1 MALSSKK
8 KEEDIKQISGATGVF
23 HKIVMFITYPFRKP
37 LRCLFFL
44 AALGA
49 IVYFIPVIYGVK
61 PEKVYDWYVKLVHDV
76 NEQII
81 IPHTQKEKGT
91 DTLVESNY
99 ATGQREIRRQMFVK
113 ASGRAPQKVDVLA
126 EEASEVVNIGDIR
139 RAEDNAEN
147 YDEQPIAPEKTTVE
161 EQSNVVA
168 VQHPVVTE
176 DFDYRRHYGEFDSL
190 NYLNEPVEV
199 RGTAKIHNANELTVN
214 DTYIFLYG
222 IYSNPLN
229 GRGVKAGVFLKNLVK
244 DEEVLCQILAYTK
257 EGQVATAE
265 CYVGETDIN
274 NLMVKNGF
282 SDKVTAR

>member
-49 IVYFIPVIYGVK
+49 IVYFIPVMYGVK

-81 IPHTQKEKGT
+81 VPHTQKEKGT

-147 YDEQPIAPEKTTVE
+147 YDEQPITPEKTTDE

>member
-49 IVYFIPVIYGVK
+49 IVYFIPVMYGVK

-139 RAEDNAEN
+139 RAEDNDEN
-147 YDEQPIAPEKTTVE
+147 YAEQPITPEKTTVE

>member
-49 IVYFIPVIYGVK
+49 IAYFIPVMYGVK

-147 YDEQPIAPEKTTVE
+147 YDEQPITPEKTTVE

-199 RGTAKIHNANELTVN
+199 RGTAKVHNANELTVN

>member
-49 IVYFIPVIYGVK
+49 IVYFIPVMYGVK

-147 YDEQPIAPEKTTVE
+147 YDEQPITPEKTTVE

-199 RGTAKIHNANELTVN
+199 RGTAKVHNANELTVN

>member
-49 IVYFIPVIYGVK
+49 IVYFIPVMYGVK

-81 IPHTQKEKGT
+81 VPHTQKEKGT

-147 YDEQPIAPEKTTVE
+147 YDEQPITPEKTTVE

-229 GRGVKAGVFLKNLVK
+229 GRGGKAGVFLKNLVK

>member
-49 IVYFIPVIYGVK
+49 IVYFIPVMYGVK

-81 IPHTQKEKGT
+81 VPHTQKEKGT

-147 YDEQPIAPEKTTVE
+147 YDEQPITPEKTTVE

-199 RGTAKIHNANELTVN
+199 RGTAKVHNANELTVN

>member
-147 YDEQPIAPEKTTVE
+147 YDEQPITPEKTTVE

-168 VQHPVVTE
+168 VQYPVVTE

-214 DTYIFLYG
+214 DTCIFLYG

>member
-49 IVYFIPVIYGVK
+49 IVYFIPVMYGVK

-76 NEQII
+76 NKQII

>member
-1 MALSSKK
+1 MALNSKK

-81 IPHTQKEKGT
+81 VPHTQKEKGT

-147 YDEQPIAPEKTTVE
+147 YDEQPITPEKTTVE
-161 EQSNVVA
+161 EQSDVVA

>member
-49 IVYFIPVIYGVK
+49 IVYFIPVMYGVK

>member
-49 IVYFIPVIYGVK
+49 IVYFIPVMYGVK

-147 YDEQPIAPEKTTVE
+147 YDEQPITPEKTTVE

-199 RGTAKIHNANELTVN
+199 RGTAKIYNANELTVN

>member
-147 YDEQPIAPEKTTVE
+147 YDEQPITPEKTTVE

>member
-49 IVYFIPVIYGVK
+49 IVYFIPVMYGVK

-81 IPHTQKEKGT
+81 VPHTQKEKGT

-147 YDEQPIAPEKTTVE
+147 YDEQPITPEKTTVE

-168 VQHPVVTE
+168 VQYPVVTE

>member
-49 IVYFIPVIYGVK
+49 IVYFIPVMYGVK

-147 YDEQPIAPEKTTVE
+147 YDEQPIIPEKTTVE

>member
-81 IPHTQKEKGT
+81 VPHTQKEKGT

-147 YDEQPIAPEKTTVE
+147 YDEQPITPEKTTVE

>member
-49 IVYFIPVIYGVK
+49 IVYFIPVMYGVK

-147 YDEQPIAPEKTTVE
+147 YDEQPITPEKTTVE

-168 VQHPVVTE
+168 AQHPVVTE

>member
-49 IVYFIPVIYGVK
+49 IVYFIPVMYGVK

-147 YDEQPIAPEKTTVE
+147 YDEQPITPEKTTVE

-190 NYLNEPVEV
+190 NYLNEPVEI

>member
-49 IVYFIPVIYGVK
+49 IVYFIPVMYGVK

-147 YDEQPIAPEKTTVE
+147 YDEQPITPEKTTVE

>member
-1 MALSSKK
+1 MALNSKK

-147 YDEQPIAPEKTTVE
+147 YDEQPITPEKTTVE

>member
-1 MALSSKK
+1 M
-8 KEEDIKQISGATGVF
+8 
-23 HKIVMFITYPFRKP
+23 
-37 LRCLFFL
+37 
-44 AALGA
+44 
-49 IVYFIPVIYGVK
+49 YGVK

-147 YDEQPIAPEKTTVE
+147 YDEQPITPEKTTVE

-199 RGTAKIHNANELTVN
+199 RGTVKVHNANELTVN

>member
-49 IVYFIPVIYGVK
+49 IVYFIPVMYGVK

-76 NEQII
+76 NKQII

-147 YDEQPIAPEKTTVE
+147 YDEQPITPEKTTVE

>member
-49 IVYFIPVIYGVK
+49 IVYFIPVMYGVK

-81 IPHTQKEKGT
+81 VPHTQKEKGT

-147 YDEQPIAPEKTTVE
+147 YDEQPITPEKTTVE

>member
-49 IVYFIPVIYGVK
+49 IAYFIPVMYGVK

-99 ATGQREIRRQMFVK
+99 ATGQREIRRQMFAK
-113 ASGRAPQKVDVLA
+113 ASGRAPQKVDILA

-139 RAEDNAEN
+139 RAEDNTEN
-147 YDEQPIAPEKTTVE
+147 YYEQPIKPEKTTVE

>member
-1 MALSSKK
+1 MALNSKK

-49 IVYFIPVIYGVK
+49 IVYFIPVMYGVK

-147 YDEQPIAPEKTTVE
+147 YDEQPITPEKTTVE

>member
-49 IVYFIPVIYGVK
+49 IVYFIPVMYGVK

-81 IPHTQKEKGT
+81 VPHTQKEKGT

-139 RAEDNAEN
+139 RAEDNVEN
-147 YDEQPIAPEKTTVE
+147 YDEQPITPEKTTVE

>member
-1 MALSSKK
+1 MALNSKK

-81 IPHTQKEKGT
+81 VPHTQKEKGT

-147 YDEQPIAPEKTTVE
+147 YDEQPITPEKTTVE

>member
-147 YDEQPIAPEKTTVE
+147 YDEQPIIPEKTTVE